1 MKMLKLEFKSVN
13 LTKSKAIKNIVQK
26 LLRH

>member
-13 LTKSKAIKNIVQK
+13 LTKSKAIKNIVK
-26 LLRH
+26 KILLH

>member
-13 LTKSKAIKNIVQK
+13 LTKSKAIKNVVKKI
-26 LLRH
+26 LCH